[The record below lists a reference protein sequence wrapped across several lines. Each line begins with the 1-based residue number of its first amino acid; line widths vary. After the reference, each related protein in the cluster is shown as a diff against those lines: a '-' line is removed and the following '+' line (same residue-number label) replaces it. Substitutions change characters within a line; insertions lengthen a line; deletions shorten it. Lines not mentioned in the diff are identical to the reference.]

1 MKRYGY
7 LIAGLVTVAAVAVV
21 ALFVWPGLLGSQ
33 RASAGGSVS
42 GSDQAGVTAVVRL
55 LKGLPAH
62 AAAGDTADLAPSLHV
77 TPAVL
82 RKLVPPGS
90 VVTPAPATWR
100 RTGAVASITVILRR
114 PGQHPARYVA
124 VMFRERRG
132 WKLAQT
138 FPGVPAGIGAPG
150 ASGGG

>member
-1 MKRYGY
+1 M
-7 LIAGLVTVAAVAVV
+7 
-21 ALFVWPGLLGSQ
+21 
-33 RASAGGSVS
+33 
-42 GSDQAGVTAVVRL
+42 
-55 LKGLPAH
+55 KGLPAH

-90 VVTPAPATWR
+90 VITPAPATWR

-124 VMFRERRG
+124 VMFRERGG

-138 FPGVPAGIGAPG
+138 FPWAPAGIGASSAP
-150 ASGGG
+150 GGG